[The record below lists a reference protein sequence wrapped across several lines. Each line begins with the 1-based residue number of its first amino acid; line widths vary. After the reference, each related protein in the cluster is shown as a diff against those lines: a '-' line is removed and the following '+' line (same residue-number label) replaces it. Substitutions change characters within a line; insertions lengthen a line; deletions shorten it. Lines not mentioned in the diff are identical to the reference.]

1 MVEKIVKS
9 IRTVIF
15 LGFIFL
21 VSITGINIF
30 MRYFFGSSFAWIDE
44 LSRFV
49 FVWITFLAIAEG
61 VRLGIHPGFT
71 SLKEKAPE
79 KVKKILNIGILF
91 LEVYFLVLLF
101 YGGARYV
108 LLTWVQKM
116 STIPMSLGWKYLAA
130 PVSTFLMLLFVIT
143 GVFKKR
149 RGD

>member
-9 IRTVIF
+9 IRIVIF

-79 KVKKILNIGILF
+79 KVKKFLNIIILF
-91 LEVYFLVLLF
+91 LELYFLILLL
-101 YGGARYV
+101 YGGTRYV
-108 LLTWVQKM
+108 LLTWIQKM
-116 STIPMSLGWKYLAA
+116 STIPMSLGWKYLSA
-130 PVSTFLMLLFVIT
+130 PVATLLMLLFVIA
-143 GVFKKR
+143 GVFEKKR
-149 RGD
+149 GG